1 MQQIKTIARKEKW
14 RAHGFGEEPKVR
26 PDTTRATAEVSR
38 TLELAPEDHLRAQL
52 YQLIATPFS
61 APAGSD
67 ILQAYAAID
76 GDNSR
81 LGQALS
87 ACAKAAR
94 HADPEAEDDAFHE
107 LFIGIGS
114 GVLVPFGSYYLT
126 GFLHEKPLA
135 KLRDDMAALGVEHNP
150 DIKEPEDH
158 IASVLEMM
166 GGLIEGRFG
175 SAGTLAEQKKFFD
188 AHVGSWAPHFFKD
201 LSETKQ
207 SAFYA
212 AIGVLGSVFME
223 IEAQAFEYV

>member
-1 MQQIKTIARKEKW
+1 MRSSS
-14 RAHGFGEEPKVR
+14 AHVTKQ
-26 PDTTRATAEVSR
+26 AEG
-38 TLELAPEDHLRAQL
+38 TLGLAPEDFLRAQL
-52 YQLIATPFS
+52 YQLIAAPFS
-61 APAGSD
+61 APPTSE
-67 ILQAYAAID
+67 ILAAFAAID

-81 LGQALS
+81 LGQALKS
-87 ACAKAAR
+87 CAAAAA
-94 HADPEAEDDAFHE
+94 HASPEAEDDAFHE

-114 GVLVPFGSYYLT
+114 GVLIPFGSYYLT

-166 GGLIEGRFG
+166 AGLIEGRYG
-175 SAGTLAEQKKFFD
+175 PAASLAEQKKFYD
-188 AHVGSWAPHFFKD
+188 AHVNSWAPHFFKD

-212 AIGVLGSVFME
+212 AVGVLGSIFME
-223 IEAQAFEYV
+223 IEAQAFDYV

>member
-1 MQQIKTIARKEKW
+1 MRSSST
-14 RAHGFGEEPKVR
+14 H
-26 PDTTRATAEVSR
+26 ATAQAAHA
-38 TLELAPEDHLRAQL
+38 LELAPEDHLRAQL
-52 YQLIATPFS
+52 YQLVATPFS
-61 APAGSD
+61 APAGPE
-67 ILQAYAAID
+67 ILQAYAAIE

-87 ACAKAAR
+87 ACAAAAR
-94 HADPEAEDDAFHE
+94 DADPVAEDDAFHE

-114 GVLVPFGSYYLT
+114 GVLIPFGSYYLT

-135 KLRDDMAALGVEHNP
+135 KLRADMAALGVEHNP
-150 DIKEPEDH
+150 DVKEPEDH

-166 GGLIEGRFG
+166 AGLIEGRFG
-175 SAGTLAEQKKFFD
+175 PASTLAEQKTFFD
-188 AHVGSWAPHFFKD
+188 AHVGAWAPHFFKD

-212 AIGVLGSVFME
+212 AVGVLGSVFME